1 MSTVVPKRRIYDG
14 EVVSPEDFNATVDNV
29 NRELVNLNEHNLA
42 SSFSTQAALSDMD
55 SSVAWRL
62 KHDYNGSTTIANSV
76 AAGTPE
82 TASGVLIVSDTDQWV
97 PIWEFSWTS
106 SEFSNIYAMA
116 NVQANT
122 MTAEAGGFTGTTDP
136 PEFKWRDA
144 HNIKLAWIL
153 DGVNPSEHVRGS
165 LDTGACGI
173 NMEAG
178 FSGFF
183 NAQDVS
189 ALFPAI
195 SPGDH
200 TIRLCV
206 MRAGFSDG
214 VNHYK
219 KRINVPIWSALVWEI
234 RR

>member
-14 EVVSPEDFNATVDNV
+14 EVVSPEDFNATVDNL
-29 NRELVNLNEHNLA
+29 NREIVNLNEHNLTSA
-42 SSFSTQAALSDMD
+42 FNKTLPHMD
-55 SSVAWRL
+55 NAVAWRL
-62 KHDYNGSTTIANSV
+62 KHDYNGSSTIANSV
-76 AAGTPE
+76 VAGTPE
-82 TASGVLIVSDTDQWV
+82 SALGVLIVTETDQWV

-122 MTAEAGGFTGTTDP
+122 MTAAAGGFTGTNDP
-136 PEFKWRDA
+136 PEFLHRDA

-153 DGVNPSEHVRGS
+153 DGVNPSEHVRGA
-165 LDTGACGI
+165 LDTGASGL
-173 NMEAG
+173 NMEEG

-189 ALFPAI
+189 ALFPLI

-200 TIRLCV
+200 TIQLCI
-206 MRAGFSDG
+206 MRTGFSDG
-214 VNHYK
+214 VNHFK
-219 KRINVPIWSALVWEI
+219 KRINVPMWSALVWEI